1 MIHHNHLWIALIYF
15 STQLYALDLES
26 LSATATSTTYSNSI
40 EALRDLIS
48 LYSITEITTN
58 LSHLP
63 NGVEFSFVEVTCNDG
78 MQYGLQA
85 YGKEAI
91 ELNRIAYQEI
101 LKTSHNKWKVNFL

>member
-1 MIHHNHLWIALIYF
+1 VLGQEAL
-15 STQLYALDLES
+15 ST
-26 LSATATSTTYSNSI
+26 TSTTHSNSI
-40 EALRDLIS
+40 EALRDLVS
-48 LYSITEITTN
+48 TYSITEITAN
-58 LSHLP
+58 LSHLI

-101 LKTSHNKWKVNFL
+101 LKTSYKK

>member
-1 MIHHNHLWIALIYF
+1 MLGQEAL
-15 STQLYALDLES
+15 ST
-26 LSATATSTTYSNSI
+26 TSTTHSNSI
-40 EALRDLIS
+40 EALRDLVRT
-48 LYSITEITTN
+48 YSITEITAN
-58 LSHLP
+58 LSHLT

-101 LKTSHNKWKVNFL
+101 LKTSYKK